1 MQDARTALNR
11 GGENRYDGE
20 RPTQPSNDGIGFQDV
35 RQLLKRWHKAS
46 FDAGMD
52 AIVKQ
57 RGGVGVDS
65 GSEIGALSF
74 T

>member
-1 MQDARTALNR
+1 
-11 GGENRYDGE
+11 
-20 RPTQPSNDGIGFQDV
+20 V
-35 RQLLKRWHKAS
+35 RQLLKRLHKAS